1 VNFLKASI
9 LLVII
14 SLVVGCT
21 NNMVLYKEG
30 IADIEFSSIN
40 FPDTASCKAVKFA
53 WDTGHTITLK
63 AGTRWVSKDA
73 GDRFKCNFD
82 DPADCVNALGR
93 VTDLTK
99 EDEKLFY
106 ACSNDIDRDR
116 RKLVETQEQDK
127 RKQVAVQKQ
136 LQRDVTTKEVLDRL
150 SSIEHNGVKP
160 VNAYLDWNM
169 YSLAESVISSVDVN
183 DFIGLVVLGMKEN
196 PYLTAKQENS
206 YVVLQVTNDT
216 VYLSCGDKC
225 GLPVIGIVRVN
236 QRPSPIEKVE
246 YNDTRGVY
254 MFLGTKHYYTQR
266 DRIGSVS
273 SQVQALM
280 FHRITMKDLGLPND
294 FFEKTH
300 SDLSALH

>member
-1 VNFLKASI
+1 VKFLKASI
-9 LLVII
+9 LLVSIF
-14 SLVVGCT
+14 LVAGCAS
-21 NNMVLYKEG
+21 NMVLYKDG
-30 IADIEFSSIN
+30 VADLEFSAAS
-40 FPDTASCKAVKFA
+40 FPDTPSCAAIKRAYYNGQV
-53 WDTGHTITLK
+53 ITLK
-63 AGTRWVSKDA
+63 KGTRWASKAAD
-73 GDRFKCNFD
+73 DRYKCNSHD
-82 DPADCVNALGR
+82 SVYCKNTIGR
-93 VTDLTK
+93 LTNLTMR
-99 EDEKLFY
+99 DESLIDE
-106 ACSNDIDRDR
+106 CSSDINRER
-116 RKLVETQEQDK
+116 RKLDNIQEQDK
-127 RKQVAVQKQ
+127 RKQVDIQNQ
-136 LQRDVTTKEVLDRL
+136 LQRDVTTKEVLARL
-150 SSIEHNGVKP
+150 YSIEHDGVKP
-160 VNAYLDWNM
+160 ANAYLDWNM

-196 PYLTAKQENS
+196 PYLTTKQENS

-216 VYLSCGDKC
+216 VYLTCGDKC

-280 FHRITMKDLGLPND
+280 FHRITMEDLGLPND